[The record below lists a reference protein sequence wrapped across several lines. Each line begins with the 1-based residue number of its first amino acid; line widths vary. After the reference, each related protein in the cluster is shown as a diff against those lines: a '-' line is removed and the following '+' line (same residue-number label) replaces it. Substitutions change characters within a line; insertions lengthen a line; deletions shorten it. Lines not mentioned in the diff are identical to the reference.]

1 MSDFSLAS
9 GGLLRGE
16 NDVELELEN
25 LSNVLKVGS
34 AFFWLQI
41 MTLSAFDALTSKNGW
56 NSPMFRFVIFY

>member
-25 LSNVLKVGS
+25 LSNVLKVGPALRFLAAENNFS
-34 AFFWLQI
+34 VI
-41 MTLSAFDALTSKNGW
+41 LSALIVLRSW
-56 NSPMFRFVIFY
+56 

>member
-25 LSNVLKVGS
+25 LSNVLKVGPALLFLAAENNFS
-34 AFFWLQI
+34 VL
-41 MTLSAFDALTSKNGW
+41 LSALIVLRSW
-56 NSPMFRFVIFY
+56 

>member
-34 AFFWLQI
+34 AFFLAADNNFKR
-41 MTLSAFDALTSKNGW
+41 L
-56 NSPMFRFVIFY
+56 